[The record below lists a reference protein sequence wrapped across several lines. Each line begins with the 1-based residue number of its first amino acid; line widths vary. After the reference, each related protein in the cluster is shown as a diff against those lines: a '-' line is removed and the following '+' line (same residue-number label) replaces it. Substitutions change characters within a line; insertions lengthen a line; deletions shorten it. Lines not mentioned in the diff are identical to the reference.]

1 MRAAGSVGES
11 RRGGVGY
18 TRLQPRPCL
27 AAQSVPFTVPMSFD
41 LMYDEKVDVP
51 RLCVEGLVNRV
62 DDEDE
67 E

>member
-1 MRAAGSVGES
+1 
-11 RRGGVGY
+11 
-18 TRLQPRPCL
+18 
-27 AAQSVPFTVPMSFD
+27 MSFD

-51 RLCVEGLVNRV
+51 RLCVEGLANRV